1 MKNLFKYFKP
11 ELPIAILG
19 IIFVGT
25 VAFIELYQI
34 QLMAEIIDVGIA
46 NADFSIILNVG
57 LKMVGLALL
66 GALIAMLGL
75 VFPSQAS
82 NNFALNLR
90 KDVFAKVQT
99 YSLKDMSNF
108 QTSSLVTRLTNDINF
123 LQRTLMMSLRLL
135 VRAPVFLISTVLMTY
150 IASPELSWVMLAAV
164 LFLSII
170 LLYVVRQGFPR
181 FIKLQE
187 KTDSM
192 NRKVQETLMNIRVIK
207 SFVREDDENESFV
220 KENDD
225 LYEASVHA
233 NMLMVI
239 MNPALMTAINFATIV
254 VVYVSAHLIVDL
266 GLINLGDLLVFIN
279 YLRFTMFSMMMITH
293 VLMMISRSKASAIR
307 INEVL
312 NTDTQI
318 ASSEN
323 AVEISASSKGHLKFD
338 NVSFRYYDDADN
350 VLSNLNFEIKP
361 GEHVGIIGS
370 TGSGK
375 STLIHLMARLIDVSE
390 GVIYYDGVDIRD
402 LDLRDLRS
410 QFGFVPQHNVLF
422 SGTIAE
428 NLRLGNENA
437 DMNDLIRASKA
448 ADIFNYI
455 DQEPKGFDEIVQQGG
470 SNFSGGQKQ
479 RLCIARALAIEP
491 KILVLDDSTS
501 ALDAATEARVKE
513 AIKELYAD
521 ITVIS
526 IAQKISSISDSD
538 RILVMEEG
546 EIVGQGTHDELMQS
560 CFVYREIYDSQMEKG
575 DLE

>member
-318 ASSEN
+318 DSSEN

>member
-57 LKMVGLALL
+57 VKMVGLALL

-123 LQRTLMMSLRLL
+123 LQRALMMSMRLL

-150 IASPELSWVMLAAV
+150 IASPELSWVMLVAV

-323 AVEISASSKGHLKFD
+323 AVEISENSKGHLKFD